1 MQEKFTI
8 RYLAA
13 CAASWYNKF
22 MNMKKLL
29 HWKYLFFTLAAL
41 MLAAALATLPLG
53 FGETRAE
60 PSPTPN
66 PWSKPPSETPSP
78 TEEPDWAPDL
88 NTSQPVANTGTLYE
102 AALSIVPYS
111 STISGKLRIS
121 YVNASSDVLY
131 ALKLHLHA
139 NDVSQG
145 CFSLSSVAVNGERV
159 YYALSGENGG
169 ILTVPLPL
177 EIAPGESAELFL
189 NFTIS
194 VPRTGSR
201 FGLNDT
207 GLMLGNFLPIMAVYE
222 NGAWRT
228 DPYTAEGDP
237 FYSETADYRVA
248 ITFPKTHVLSHTG
261 SKLEETENYYEYTYY
276 IAAPRVRDFA
286 LALIPGG
293 KTATAQS
300 SVGRT
305 TVKAVAGTQS
315 AADFCAEVAV
325 DALDFYNRTIGLY
338 PYAEL
343 SVVPFDQSGGME
355 YPSLIMI
362 SSRYLRSDS
371 RAMGELVIAHEVAHQ
386 WFYSVVG
393 SDQIN
398 APWLDESLVE
408 FLAFR
413 YYAEHNGEEAA
424 EALWNERFSTYAT
437 AERDTRLDA
446 SLYEFEGDAY
456 FTTVYAHGAALFRA
470 LWEEVGDT
478 AFFGAL
484 RIYFDANSFENA
496 TFSDLLAAFEEAIG
510 RDFTAW
516 FETRMAPGYV
526 FPYVSQPHPKSNR

>member
-8 RYLAA
+8 DHLAA

-88 NTSQPVANTGTLYE
+88 NTSQPVAHTGTLYE

-145 CFSLSSVAVNGERV
+145 CFSLSNVAVNGERV
-159 YYALSGENGG
+159 YYVLSGENGG

-248 ITFPKTHVLSHTG
+248 ITFPKTHVLSHTR
-261 SKLEETENYYEYTYY
+261 
-276 IAAPRVRDFA
+276 AASLKKRKIITSILITLQPRA
-286 LALIPGG
+286 C
-293 KTATAQS
+293 AT
-300 SVGRT
+300 
-305 TVKAVAGTQS
+305 
-315 AADFCAEVAV
+315 
-325 DALDFYNRTIGLY
+325 
-338 PYAEL
+338 
-343 SVVPFDQSGGME
+343 
-355 YPSLIMI
+355 
-362 SSRYLRSDS
+362 LRS
-371 RAMGELVIAHEVAHQ
+371 L
-386 WFYSVVG
+386 
-393 SDQIN
+393 
-398 APWLDESLVE
+398 
-408 FLAFR
+408 
-413 YYAEHNGEEAA
+413 
-424 EALWNERFSTYAT
+424 
-437 AERDTRLDA
+437 
-446 SLYEFEGDAY
+446 
-456 FTTVYAHGAALFRA
+456 
-470 LWEEVGDT
+470 
-478 AFFGAL
+478 
-484 RIYFDANSFENA
+484 
-496 TFSDLLAAFEEAIG
+496 
-510 RDFTAW
+510 
-516 FETRMAPGYV
+516 
-526 FPYVSQPHPKSNR
+526 